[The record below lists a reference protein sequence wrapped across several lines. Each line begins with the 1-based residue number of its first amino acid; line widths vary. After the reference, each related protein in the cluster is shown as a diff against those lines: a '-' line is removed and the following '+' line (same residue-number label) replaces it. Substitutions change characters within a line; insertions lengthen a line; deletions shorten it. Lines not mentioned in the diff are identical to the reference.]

1 LATTQNT
8 WADPITVTLQGRQN
22 TFHIAAHRDIF
33 VPAIVENLGPNPVT
47 IVTPPTR
54 LVLEGN
60 ESAAYVVFM
69 DQARSRPRAPRC
81 ASGSLRRV
89 FPNGEQNGS
98 HRARDLRPGPADLYG
113 AA

>member
-1 LATTQNT
+1 MATTQNT

-22 TFHIAAHRDIF
+22 TFHIAADRDIF

-60 ESAAYVVFM
+60 ESAAYVVFHGPGTI
-69 DQARSRPRAPRC
+69 QAEGAKVRIRLATPR
-81 ASGSLRRV
+81 
-89 FPNGEQNGS
+89 FP
-98 HRARDLRPGPADLYG
+98 
-113 AA
+113 